1 MPTKPPA
8 KISTAQVENT
18 RFAQHGLVEI
28 WMEGDVMYYE
38 ATGPFNAELVDSL
51 AIAQRDFLLSAKP
64 SGLWVSICT
73 VLVSAMTSPEGIARY
88 AAIMAA
94 PKPDNMVPIATAF
107 VLSPEV
113 EGGAILAP
121 HYARIY
127 KDINRTFQ
135 IFRTL
140 PEAQAWAQ
148 ELLAQA
154 RHNA

>member
-1 MPTKPPA
+1 MPTPPPA
-8 KISTAQVENT
+8 KISTAQVGNT

-28 WMEGDVMYYE
+28 WMEGDVIYYE

-51 AIAQRDFLLSAKP
+51 AIAQRDFLLAVQP

-94 PKPDNMVPIATAF
+94 PKPNNMVPIATAF
-107 VLSPEV
+107 VLAPEV
-113 EGGAILAP
+113 EGSAIMAP
-121 HYARIY
+121 HYAKIY
-127 KDINRTFQ
+127 QDIHRTFR
-135 IFRTL
+135 IFKTL
-140 PEAQAWAQ
+140 PEAQAWAH

-154 RHNA
+154 RRDA